1 MTDLSA
7 TVMTRRTFI
16 TRRSTR
22 SHFPR
27 PRPHSAIGTWLGHPT
42 KIPSTR
48 CRLSRLTRISTITQ
62 SNHRCQSEARRI
74 LLLRGRIRCVDKFYP
89 KIPHSHSTSFGH
101 LVNTVPLF
109 FSHSR
114 NTFGYRLA
122 HHHRIH
128 RIRRACPM
136 DWPRHSIISTHI
148 WAHHRVDQLRTR
160 RRVCS
165 TCPVCQITSTRQ

>member
-74 LLLRGRIRCVDKFYP
+74 LLLRGRIRCVDEFYP

-109 FSHSR
+109 FLTAETRSGIAS
-114 NTFGYRLA
+114 
-122 HHHRIH
+122 
-128 RIRRACPM
+128 P
-136 DWPRHSIISTHI
+136 IIIVFTVSAGHVPWTGPGT
-148 WAHHRVDQLRTR
+148 A
-160 RRVCS
+160 
-165 TCPVCQITSTRQ
+165 